1 MRKDFFVLSYIEF
14 YKIQGLVLKPETK
27 KPETKTTLFFFR
39 CLKIAYIYLILKFYI
54 YENRIKY

>member
-39 CLKIAYIYLILKFYI
+39 CLKISYIYLIFKIYI
-54 YENRIKY
+54 YEN